1 MTCHQQLDD
10 PTDTTQE
17 DRSRVVHALRK
28 TPFTVSNLRRLSGG
42 TANFIY
48 HATLKQSSTGD
59 KYRDGVV
66 IKHGEG
72 YVATH
77 PSFKIS
83 TSRCVCMPEYPRGM
97 IALPVQT

>member
-1 MTCHQQLDD
+1 MTFHQQLND

-17 DRSRVVHALRK
+17 VRSKVVHALSK
-28 TPFTVSNLRRLSGG
+28 TPFAVSDLRRLSGG

-48 HATLKQSSTGD
+48 HATLKQSTGD
-59 KYRDGVV
+59 EYRDGVV

-83 TSRCVCMPEYPRGM
+83 TSRCVCQNTLV
-97 IALPVQT
+97 A